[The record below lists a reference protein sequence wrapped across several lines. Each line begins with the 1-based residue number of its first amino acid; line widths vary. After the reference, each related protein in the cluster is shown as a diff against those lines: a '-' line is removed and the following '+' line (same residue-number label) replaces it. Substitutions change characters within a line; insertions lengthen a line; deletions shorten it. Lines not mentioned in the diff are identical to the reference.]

1 MKPQSRP
8 HMLPLT
14 LGWAILI
21 LGGCGA
27 VATGADNDAVP
38 FLIANSAVGLA
49 CILTAAVMAI
59 SGRDSQ

>member
-1 MKPQSRP
+1 
-8 HMLPLT
+8 MLPLT
-14 LGWAILI
+14 LGWAIPV

-27 VATGADNDAVP
+27 VATGADNDAAP
-38 FLIANSAVGLA
+38 FLIAHSAAGLA